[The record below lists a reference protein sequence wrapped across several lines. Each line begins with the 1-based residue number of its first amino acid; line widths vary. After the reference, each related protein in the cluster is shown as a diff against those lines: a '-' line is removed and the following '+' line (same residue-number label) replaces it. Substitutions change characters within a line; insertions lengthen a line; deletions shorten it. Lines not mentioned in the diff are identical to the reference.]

1 MRFEIKFRLSGKK
14 HVLPFNYQYP
24 LSSWIYK
31 VLDKADSDFAAFL
44 HENGYRLENLK
55 TFKLFTFSN
64 LRFPKH
70 TYKAIPKSDR
80 MEVWSRNAWLNVSFQ
95 LPQPSEKFII
105 GLFKNQKALIG
116 DRISQIEIEVESIQA
131 LKSELPD
138 AESVKIKCLS
148 PIVVALNE
156 EGKKHETYIS
166 PEHPQYKALFLK
178 NLLDKYRAVCLQKD
192 INCKEI
198 QTNELD
204 FICLTKEPKSRK
216 QTIKA
221 HTAAETEVRGFLF
234 NFELTAPKELIEI
247 GLNSGFGS
255 MNALG
260 FGCGEVA
267 N

>member
-14 HVLPFNYQYP
+14 QVLPFNYQYP
-24 LSSWIYK
+24 LSSWIYR
-31 VLDKADSDFAAFL
+31 VLDQADSDFAAFL
-44 HENGYRLENLK
+44 HEQGYRLENLK

-64 LRFPKH
+64 LRFPRH

-80 MEVWSRNAWLNVSFQ
+80 MELWARNAWLTVAFQ
-95 LPQPSEKFII
+95 LPQPAGKFIV
-105 GLFKNQKALIG
+105 GLFQRQTALIG
-116 DRISQIEIEVESIQA
+116 DRISQIEMEVESIEA
-131 LKSELPD
+131 LKTDLPD
-138 AESVKIKCLS
+138 KKSLKIKCLS
-148 PIVVALNE
+148 PVVVAFNE
-156 EGKKHETYIS
+156 EGKKYETYIS
-166 PEHPQYKALFLK
+166 PEHLQYKALFLK
-178 NLLDKYRAVCLQKD
+178 NLLDKYQAVCLQKG
-192 INCKEI
+192 INYKEI

-204 FICLTKEPKSRK
+204 FKCLTKEPKSRK

-260 FGCGEVA
+260 FGFCEVVY
-267 N
+267 